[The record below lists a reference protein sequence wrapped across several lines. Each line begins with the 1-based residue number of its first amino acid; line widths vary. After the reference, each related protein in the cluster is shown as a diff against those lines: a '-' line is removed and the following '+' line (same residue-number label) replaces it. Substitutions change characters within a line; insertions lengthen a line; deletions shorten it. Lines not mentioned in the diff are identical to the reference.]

1 MELPMLRRKETASLG
16 ERVMEQLRQAR
27 QRLKNMPPGPE
38 RTEALKKEER
48 LRHAADS
55 YHYLFSSELKP
66 PE

>member
-1 MELPMLRRKETASLG
+1 MELPMPRRKETTSLD
-16 ERVMEQLRQAR
+16 ERVMEQLRQVR

-38 RTEALKKEER
+38 RTEALKKEKR

>member
-1 MELPMLRRKETASLG
+1 MPRTKETTSLD
-16 ERVMEQLRQAR
+16 ERVMEQLRQVR

-66 PE
+66 PG

>member
-16 ERVMEQLRQAR
+16 ERVMEQLHQAR

-38 RTEALKKEER
+38 RTEALKKEEK

>member
-1 MELPMLRRKETASLG
+1 MVIKNGDATLHNVHTYKGAESWFN
-16 ERVMEQLRQAR
+16 QA
-27 QRLKNMPPGPE
+27 QPKGS
-38 RTEALKKEER
+38 EALKKEER